1 MSGIKDEYLSIEQYT
16 GVKTAINMKEGHSLR
31 RTDLPVIIGKG
42 MRKGIC
48 AGRSELMKGG
58 VDLYIV
64 WLNREVGSGGQFTGD
79 DIDKVNAI
87 IHFCDKESVKRTID
101 VLTDIL
107 MKWGDWDD

>member
-1 MSGIKDEYLSIEQYT
+1 M
-16 GVKTAINMKEGHSLR
+16 R

-42 MRKGIC
+42 LRKGVC
-48 AGRSELMKGG
+48 AGRSELMNGG

-64 WLNREVGSGGQFTGD
+64 WLKNKIESGARFTGED
-79 DIDKVNAI
+79 VYKVNAI
-87 IHFCDKESVKRTID
+87 LHFCDKESVKRTID